1 VFNKKGYSD
10 RERIAILENE
20 LKRLRETLVKDVNGI
35 KEDQKIIL
43 ERQEILSKNQVL
55 LKQEIDGKDEDKKE
69 TYFG

>member
-20 LKRLRETLVKDVNGI
+20 LERLRETLVKDVNGI
-35 KEDQKIIL
+35 KEDQKLIL
-43 ERQEILSKNQVL
+43 ERQETLAQNQVL
-55 LKQEIDGKDEDKKE
+55 LKQEMDGKEKDKKE